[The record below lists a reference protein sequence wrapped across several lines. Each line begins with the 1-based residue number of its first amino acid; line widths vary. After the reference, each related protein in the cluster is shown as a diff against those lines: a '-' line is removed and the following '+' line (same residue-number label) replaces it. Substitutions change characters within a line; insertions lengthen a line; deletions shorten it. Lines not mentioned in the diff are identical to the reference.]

1 MKLFLFLSLFYLL
14 NTSFA
19 YTQQYKPIDTTDVPL
34 RKENVLRF
42 ELKTK
47 EYITFVKEKYIAK
60 YSTKIADDFKGFAK
74 DFVKEI
80 NDGSFV
86 FDKKINDYVQD
97 VLTKLRENNKDI
109 PDNIDILISKTNS
122 LNAYCLPN
130 NTFVLNMG
138 LFYWLDN
145 EEQLAAVLSH
155 ELAHKILEHSTES
168 KKKKIE
174 ELSSKKTANELKSVE
189 KIKYGKSDYA
199 FELVKQKLYTTQEE
213 SRRHEFEADSLG
225 FEIYKKSVYSKSEFL
240 DALNLMVRYDTIKPK
255 GLKIEIYKK
264 MFDLQNQK
272 FDEKWMLKE
281 DFSSYNYNLF
291 KEKID
296 KDSISSHP
304 ETVDRISRIKKLFP
318 ETEIKTK
325 NIKSEAF
332 DEIST
337 IAGLEIVPNLYN
349 TENYGSAIYACL
361 LFLQTET
368 KYEEYYKKWLGSCF
382 SKIYEGRKNY
392 KLNRYLDRLDPKE
405 QSESYQQF
413 LSFVWN
419 LRLNEIKEI
428 ADFYSK

>member
-1 MKLFLFLSLFYLL
+1 M
-14 NTSFA
+14 
-19 YTQQYKPIDTTDVPL
+19 

-42 ELKTK
+42 DLKTK
-47 EYITFVKEKYIAK
+47 EYIAFVKEKYIAK
-60 YSTKIADDFKGFAK
+60 YSTKIADDFKGFSK

-97 VLTKLRENNKDI
+97 VLTKLRKNYKNI
-109 PDNIDILISKTNS
+109 PDNIDILIAKTNS

-145 EEQLAAVLSH
+145 EEQFAAVLSH
-155 ELAHKILEHSTES
+155 ELAHKILEHTTES
-168 KKKKIE
+168 KKKRIE
-174 ELSSKKTANELKSVE
+174 ELSSKKTANELKTVE

-199 FELVKQKLYTTQEE
+199 FELFKQKLYTTQEE
-213 SRRHEFEADSLG
+213 ARKHEFEADSLG
-225 FEIYKKSVYSKSEFL
+225 FEIFKKSSYSQSEFL
-240 DALNLMVRYDTIKPK
+240 NALNLMVRYDTIKPK
-255 GLKIEIYKK
+255 GLKIEIYRK
-264 MFDLQNQK
+264 MFDLPNQK

-318 ETEIKTK
+318 ETEIKTE
-325 NIKSEAF
+325 NIKSEKF

-337 IAGLEIVPNLYN
+337 IAELEIVPNLYN
-349 TENYGSAIYACL
+349 TENYGGAIYTCL

-392 KLNRYLDRLDPKE
+392 KLNRYLDRIDPKE
-405 QSESYQQF
+405 QSESYQQY

>member
-19 YTQQYKPIDTTDVPL
+19 YTQQYKPIDTSDSTL

-42 ELKTK
+42 DLKTK
-47 EYITFVKEKYIAK
+47 EYIAFVKEKYIAK
-60 YSTKIADDFKGFAK
+60 YSTKIADDFKGFSK

-97 VLTKLRENNKDI
+97 VLTKLRKNYKNI
-109 PDNIDILISKTNS
+109 PDNIDILIAKTNS

-145 EEQLAAVLSH
+145 EEQFAAVLSH
-155 ELAHKILEHSTES
+155 ELAHKILEHTTES
-168 KKKKIE
+168 KKKRIE
-174 ELSSKKTANELKSVE
+174 ELSSKKTANELKTVE

-199 FELVKQKLYTTQEE
+199 FELFKQKLYTTQEE
-213 SRRHEFEADSLG
+213 ARKHEFEADSLG
-225 FEIYKKSVYSKSEFL
+225 FEIFKKSSYSQSEFL
-240 DALNLMVRYDTIKPK
+240 NALNLMVRYDTIKPK
-255 GLKIEIYKK
+255 GLKIEIYRK
-264 MFDLQNQK
+264 MFDLPNQK

-318 ETEIKTK
+318 ETEIKTE
-325 NIKSEAF
+325 NIKSEKF

-337 IAGLEIVPNLYN
+337 IAELEIVPNLYN
-349 TENYGSAIYACL
+349 TENYGGAIYACL

-368 KYEEYYKKWLGSCF
+368 NYEEYYKKWLGSCF

-392 KLNRYLDRLDPKE
+392 KLNRYLDRIDPKE
-405 QSESYQQF
+405 QSESYQQY

-419 LRLNEIKEI
+419 LRLYEIKEI

>member
-19 YTQQYKPIDTTDVPL
+19 YTQQYKPIDTSDSTL

-42 ELKTK
+42 DLKTK
-47 EYITFVKEKYIAK
+47 EYIAFVKEKYIAK
-60 YSTKIADDFKGFAK
+60 YSTKIADDFKGFSK

-97 VLTKLRENNKDI
+97 VLTKLRKNYKNI
-109 PDNIDILISKTNS
+109 PYNIDILIAKTNS

-145 EEQLAAVLSH
+145 EEQFAAVLSH
-155 ELAHKILEHSTES
+155 ELAHKILEHTTES
-168 KKKKIE
+168 KKKRIE
-174 ELSSKKTANELKSVE
+174 ELSSKKTANELKTVE

-199 FELVKQKLYTTQEE
+199 FELFKQKLYTTQEE
-213 SRRHEFEADSLG
+213 ARKHEFEADSLG
-225 FEIYKKSVYSKSEFL
+225 FEIFKKSSYSQSEFL
-240 DALNLMVRYDTIKPK
+240 NALNLMVRYDTIKPK
-255 GLKIEIYKK
+255 GLKIEIYRK
-264 MFDLQNQK
+264 MFDLPNQK

-318 ETEIKTK
+318 ETEIKTE
-325 NIKSEAF
+325 NIKSEKF

-337 IAGLEIVPNLYN
+337 IAELEIVPNLYN
-349 TENYGSAIYACL
+349 TENYGGAIYACL

-368 KYEEYYKKWLGSCF
+368 NYEEYYKKWLGSCF

-392 KLNRYLDRLDPKE
+392 KLNRYLDRIDPKE
-405 QSESYQQF
+405 QSESYQQY

-419 LRLNEIKEI
+419 LRLYEIKEI

>member
-1 MKLFLFLSLFYLL
+1 MKFFLFLSLFYLL

-19 YTQQYKPIDTTDVPL
+19 YTQQYKPIDTSDSTL

-42 ELKTK
+42 DLKTK
-47 EYITFVKEKYIAK
+47 EYIAFVKEKYIAK
-60 YSTKIADDFKGFAK
+60 YSTKIADDFKGFSK

-86 FDKKINDYVQD
+86 FDKKINEYVQD
-97 VLTKLRENNKDI
+97 VLTKLRKNNKNI
-109 PDNIDILISKTNS
+109 PDNIDILIAKTNS

-138 LFYWLDN
+138 LFYWLNN

-155 ELAHKILEHSTES
+155 ELAHKILEHTTES
-168 KKKKIE
+168 KKKRIE
-174 ELSSKKTANELKSVE
+174 ELSSKKTVNELKTIE

-199 FELVKQKLYTTQEE
+199 FELFKQKLYTTQEE
-213 SRRHEFEADSLG
+213 ARKHEFEADSLG
-225 FEIYKKSVYSKSEFL
+225 FEIFKKSSYSQSEFL
-240 DALNLMVRYDTIKPK
+240 NALNLMVRYDTIKPK
-255 GLKIEIYKK
+255 GLKIEIYRK
-264 MFDLQNQK
+264 MFDLPNQK

-291 KEKID
+291 TEKID

-304 ETVDRISRIKKLFP
+304 ETLDRIARIKKLFP
-318 ETEIKTK
+318 ETEIKTE
-325 NIKSEAF
+325 NINSETF

-337 IAGLEIVPNLYN
+337 IAELEIVPNLYN

-368 KYEEYYKKWLGSCF
+368 KYEEYYKKWLGYCF

-392 KLNRYLDRLDPKE
+392 KLNRYLDRIDPKE
-405 QSESYQQF
+405 QSESYQQY